1 MVSNEGVVSMDVPAA
16 ADVLSKA
23 NVVLMKLAHIGETA
37 FRKFRKEI
45 LYSLCKARD
54 LDVTQQMTKN
64 QYITELWNLVYTF
77 GSRARR
83 QDSYL

>member
-1 MVSNEGVVSMDVPAA
+1 MASNEGVVSTDAPAA
-16 ADVLSKA
+16 ADALSEA
-23 NVVLMKLAHIGETA
+23 NAVLMKPARIGETA

-45 LYSLCKARD
+45 LYSLCKACD